1 MTNPPDTDEPRRL
14 TTAGTR
20 HSMIVGALVVVA
32 LLVSFLAWKAV
43 TWRPST
49 PSQPASV
56 ANLDGAIG
64 VTVYPIGGRPSSPDI
79 EGATLEGP
87 RLDIT
92 KWRGHVV
99 VINVWGSWCSPCRAE
114 APALARAAEET
125 RSQGVRFIGINTR
138 DSAGAARAFARNYG
152 ISYPSLSDADGAI
165 LMQYSDLVPISAIP
179 STLVLDR
186 QGQVA
191 ARVVGK
197 VDYTTLTGL
206 LDDAIT
212 EPTAQPGA
220 AP

>member
-1 MTNPPDTDEPRRL
+1 MTNQPDTDEPRRG
-14 TTAGTR
+14 TNAGTR
-20 HSMIVGALVVVA
+20 HSLLIGVLVVVA
-32 LLVSFLAWKAV
+32 LFVSFLAWQAV

-49 PSQPASV
+49 LSQPAAGTS
-56 ANLDGAIG
+56 LDGAIG
-64 VTVYPIGGRPSSPDI
+64 VTVYPIGSRPFSPDI

-92 KWRGHVV
+92 RWRGHVV

-125 RSQGVRFIGINTR
+125 RTQGVRFLGIDTR
-138 DSAGAARAFARNYG
+138 DSAGAARAFTRNYG
-152 ISYPSLSDADGAI
+152 ISYPSLYDTDGAI
-165 LMQYSDLVPISAIP
+165 LMQYSNLVPISAIP

-206 LDDAIT
+206 LDDAIS
-212 EPTAQPGA
+212 ESTAQPAA

>member
-1 MTNPPDTDEPRRL
+1 MTNQPDTDEPRRG
-14 TTAGTR
+14 TNTGTR
-20 HSMIVGALVVVA
+20 HSLIVGALVVVA
-32 LLVSFLAWKAV
+32 LFVSFLAWKAV
-43 TWRPST
+43 TWQPST

-56 ANLDGAIG
+56 AKLDGAIG
-64 VTVYPIGGRPSSPDI
+64 VTVYPIGSRPSSPDI

-87 RLDIT
+87 RLDIS

-114 APALARAAEET
+114 APALASAAEET
-125 RSQGVRFIGINTR
+125 RPKGVRFVGIDTR

-152 ISYPSLSDADGAI
+152 ISYPSLYDPDGAI
-165 LMQYSDLVPISAIP
+165 LLQYSNLVPISAIP

-197 VDYTTLTGL
+197 VDHTTLKDL

-212 EPTAQPGA
+212 ESTARPA
-220 AP
+220 EVP

>member
-1 MTNPPDTDEPRRL
+1 MTNQPETDEPRRV
-14 TTAGTR
+14 TNAGRR
-20 HSMIVGALVVVA
+20 HSPIVGALVVVA
-32 LLVSFLAWKAV
+32 LFVSFLAWKAV

-49 PSQPASV
+49 PSQPASG
-56 ANLDGAIG
+56 ASLDGAIG
-64 VTVYPIGGRPSSPDI
+64 VTVYPIGSRPSSPDI

-125 RSQGVRFIGINTR
+125 RSKGVRFLGIDTR
-138 DSAGAARAFARNYG
+138 DSAGAARAFARNYS
-152 ISYPSLSDADGAI
+152 IRYPSLSDPDGAI
-165 LMQYSDLVPISAIP
+165 LMQYSNLVPISAIP

-197 VDYTTLTGL
+197 VDYTTLRSL

-212 EPTAQPGA
+212 ESTAPP
-220 AP
+220 APVP

>member
-1 MTNPPDTDEPRRL
+1 MTNPPEPDEPRRV
-14 TTAGTR
+14 TDAGRR
-20 HSMIVGALVVVA
+20 HSPIVGALVVVA
-32 LLVSFLAWKAV
+32 LFVSFLAWKAV

-49 PSQPASV
+49 PSQPASG
-56 ANLDGAIG
+56 ASLDGAIG
-64 VTVYPIGGRPSSPDI
+64 VTVYPIGSRPSSPDI

-125 RSQGVRFIGINTR
+125 RSKGVRFLGIDTR
-138 DSAGAARAFARNYG
+138 DSAGAARAFARNYS
-152 ISYPSLSDADGAI
+152 IRYPSLSDPDGAI
-165 LMQYSDLVPISAIP
+165 LMQYSNLVPISAIP

-197 VDYTTLTGL
+197 VDYTTLRSL
-206 LDDAIT
+206 LDDANT
-212 EPTAQPGA
+212 EPTAPP
-220 AP
+220 APVP